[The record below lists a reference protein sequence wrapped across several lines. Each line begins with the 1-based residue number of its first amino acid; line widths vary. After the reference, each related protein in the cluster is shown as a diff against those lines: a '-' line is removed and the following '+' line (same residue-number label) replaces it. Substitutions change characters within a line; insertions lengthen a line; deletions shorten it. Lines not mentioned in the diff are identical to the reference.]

1 MEEITQALLNREV
14 KGILVDAYSA
24 GLRNDLFSRPE
35 FKVSEIVDYKTAY
48 GIVLS
53 PNAMPLRKCFNSY
66 LTAQRAELFE
76 MIKNKI
82 RPIQVYI
89 HILL

>member
-1 MEEITQALLNREV
+1 MEEMTQALLNREV
-14 KGILVDAYSA
+14 EGILVDAYSA

-35 FKVSEIVDYKTAY
+35 FEVSEIVDYKTAY

-53 PNAMPLRKCFNSY
+53 PNAKRLRKCFHRY

-76 MIKNKI
+76 MIKDKI

-89 HILL
+89 HVLL

>member
-1 MEEITQALLNREV
+1 MEEISQALLNREV

-35 FKVSEIVDYKTAY
+35 FQVKIVDYKTAY